1 MGFIADFKARRAAK
15 RAQAQFELET
25 YQWQSELDLLNTALD
40 IFTNAAKG
48 EEPEDHQLVQKK
60 GELVLWTGQAIFHEA
75 GRTPSTYKGGSAGVS
90 IPVVAGVR
98 LRVGQ
103 FSGTVIPGQE
113 MQIDKEA
120 GLVKLTNQ
128 RLIFAGSLN
137 TTEWSFAKMLSAAR
151 NEEGNDFIIG
161 VSNRKKTSG
170 LKFSAADGKAFA
182 RLFALALYAYE
193 NGIPE
198 TIKEIK
204 SEITRRNKEK
214 PKLELPVSKSKEI
227 EG

>member
-1 MGFIADFKARRAAK
+1 MENNQLPIIAATKDGFNRFADF
-15 RAQAQFELET
+15 
-25 YQWQSELDLLNTALD
+25 S
-40 IFTNAAKG
+40 
-48 EEPEDHQLVQKK
+48 
-60 GELVLWTGQAIFHEA
+60 
-75 GRTPSTYKGGSAGVS
+75 
-90 IPVVAGVR
+90 
-98 LRVGQ
+98 
-103 FSGTVIPGQE
+103 
-113 MQIDKEA
+113 
-120 GLVKLTNQ
+120 
-128 RLIFAGSLN
+128 
-137 TTEWSFAKMLSAAR
+137 
-151 NEEGNDFIIG
+151 G